1 MSRATTWI
9 AVAAGALF
17 GGALGWPSPQPPQ
30 AETATTRTA
39 EPAVSTPEP
48 AAQAPQA
55 APEPNAAASAAAV
68 PPAVPGPDSPL
79 ASPHSRPV
87 KTEAELRAA
96 EVSCDAKVADDCI
109 RAADGYERGVVPR
122 DEERISRHRK
132 VALTLYMR
140 QYSTDPVACYQLS
153 RLYAEGDIVEKNI
166 PNAKALL
173 KRARERCQTMDTPAC
188 AEMLQLAGP

>member
-1 MSRATTWI
+1 
-9 AVAAGALF
+9 
-17 GGALGWPSPQPPQ
+17 
-30 AETATTRTA
+30 
-39 EPAVSTPEP
+39 
-48 AAQAPQA
+48 
-55 APEPNAAASAAAV
+55 
-68 PPAVPGPDSPL
+68 
-79 ASPHSRPV
+79 V

-96 EVSCDAKVADDCI
+96 EVNCDAKVADDCI

-153 RLYAEGDIVEKNI
+153 RLYAEGDIVEKNVA
-166 PNAKALL
+166 NAAALL

-188 AEMLQLAGP
+188 TEITRLAGP